1 MPDPTLE
8 TDLRSPLELWWETG
22 RRDGAAAMRVF
33 GNRALTSWAG
43 LLLLP
48 GLAVVALSG
57 LLFRN
62 FWQLHY
68 IAGLSLIPLLLVK
81 LGSTTYRARSYYR
94 RRAVYRAAGAP
105 EWVGRLLAPALIV
118 STIIAM
124 ATGIWMWSQHS
135 EAQPWAKLHV
145 LSVLAMGACVG
156 LHLLLRTPVSL
167 QAVARDGVAPLRHNL
182 PRIRIALVGIALAIG
197 LIVGV
202 AGGARSP
209 FPTRST
215 REAPERST
223 VVHPASDLASEPL
236 RPPAGSH
243 SWVRRLNTS
252 RSASAIG
259 QRPGPANGTLSGARP
274 GQSSFRRQ
282 NRHIPSVQW
291 E

>member
-1 MPDPTLE
+1 MPEPTLDTE
-8 TDLRSPLELWWETG
+8 LRPLLGTWWETG
-22 RRDGAAAMRVF
+22 RRDGAIAMRVF

-48 GLAVVALSG
+48 GLAVVTLSG
-57 LLFRN
+57 LVFGN

-81 LGSTTYRARSYYR
+81 LGTTSYRALSYYA

-105 EWVGRLLAPALIV
+105 EWAGRLLAPALIV

-124 ATGIWMWSQHS
+124 GTGIWMWSQHS

-156 LHLLLRTPVSL
+156 LHLLLRTPISL
-167 QAVARDGVAPLRHNL
+167 QAVARDGVAALRHKV

-197 LIVGV
+197 LIVGL

-209 FPTRST
+209 FPSRST
-215 REAPERST
+215 RAVPERSSAARR
-223 VVHPASDLASEPL
+223 ASDIASGPLHPTSGPHSQARLA
-236 RPPAGSH
+236 
-243 SWVRRLNTS
+243 
-252 RSASAIG
+252 
-259 QRPGPANGTLSGARP
+259 
-274 GQSSFRRQ
+274 
-282 NRHIPSVQW
+282 
-291 E
+291 

>member
-1 MPDPTLE
+1 MPEPMLD
-8 TDLRSPLELWWETG
+8 TDLPTPLQIWWETG
-22 RRDGAAAMRVF
+22 RRNGAAAMRVF

-57 LLFRN
+57 LVFRN

-81 LGSTTYRARSYYR
+81 LGSTTYRALSYYA

-105 EWVGRLLAPALIV
+105 EWIGRLLAPALIA
-118 STIIAM
+118 STIVAM

-167 QAVARDGVAPLRHNL
+167 QAVARDGVAALRHNA

-197 LIVGV
+197 LVVGL

-209 FPTRST
+209 FPSRST
-215 REAPERST
+215 RAGPERST
-223 VVHPASDLASEPL
+223 GAHGASDLASDPL
-236 RPPAGSH
+236 NPTPRSLSWAGS
-243 SWVRRLNTS
+243 
-252 RSASAIG
+252 
-259 QRPGPANGTLSGARP
+259 ARTE
-274 GQSSFRRQ
+274 RA
-282 NRHIPSVQW
+282 PSQAMPS
-291 E
+291 ES